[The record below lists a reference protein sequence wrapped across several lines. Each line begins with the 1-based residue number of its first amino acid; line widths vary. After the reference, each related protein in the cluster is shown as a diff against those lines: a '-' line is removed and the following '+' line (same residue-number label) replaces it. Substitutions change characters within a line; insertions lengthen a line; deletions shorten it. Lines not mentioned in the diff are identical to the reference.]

1 MSNNK
6 RIPNKSDNTVLST
19 VIDQFRPAVR
29 SAHSF
34 LSDLDKQSCK
44 EPFIIATSRPDGST
58 TRFETYICTA
68 NKEWLTRSLRYI
80 ERTLKFLLWS
90 HGAGKVNLG
99 GSPEL
104 AGLIKAIYDIN
115 GQRKFDI
122 SFMSRV
128 YKTPFQIISCPI
140 EEVPGNISSNQFIG
154 PQLDGFRVGFDLGA
168 SDLKVSAVA
177 EGKSIFSTEI
187 EWNPRDA
194 TDPNYHKQ
202 HIYNAIKLASSKLPR
217 LDAIGGSSA
226 GVYINNQPRI
236 ASLFRAIPE
245 DKFDQIEKMFEDL
258 GQAFGVPFVVIN
270 DGEVTALA
278 GAISLEEN
286 GVMGLA
292 MGSSQAIGFIDSE
305 GKITG
310 HLNELAFAPID
321 VSATAPIDEWS
332 GDKGVGASYLS
343 QQAAFRL
350 AKLAGIAIDPN
361 LSNAGQLAFLQE
373 LLEGGDEKVIQI
385 WEIIGMYLGYAIAHY
400 ADFYDFKHLLV
411 LGRVTSGTGG
421 QILINSAKRVLSQ
434 EFPKLLEKIN
444 VQLPDEKSRRVG
456 QSIAAA
462 SLPIIKR

>member
-1 MSNNK
+1 MSNKKPMLNK
-6 RIPNKSDNTVLST
+6 FEDGDLSTLLDQFEPAVLS
-19 VIDQFRPAVR
+19 
-29 SAHSF
+29 AHVF
-34 LSDLDKQSCK
+34 LSDAKKQNCK
-44 EPFIIATSRPDGST
+44 EPFILATERPDGSI
-58 TRFETYICTA
+58 TRFETFICTCDQR
-68 NKEWLTRSLRYI
+68 WLTRSLHYI
-80 ERTLKFLLWS
+80 ERLLKFLLWS
-90 HGAGKVNLG
+90 HGAGKVYLG
-99 GSPEL
+99 GSTEL
-104 AGLIKAIYDIN
+104 ADLIKVIYDIN
-115 GQRKFDI
+115 GQRKFDV

-128 YKTPFQIISCPI
+128 YKTSFQIVSCPI
-140 EEVPGNISSNQFIG
+140 DKVPENVSSNQFIG

-194 TDPNYHKQ
+194 SDPNYHKQ

-226 GVYINNQPRI
+226 GVYIDNQPRI

-258 GQAFGVPFVVIN
+258 GEAFGVPFVVIN

-321 VSATAPIDEWS
+321 VSAKAPIDEWS
-332 GDKGVGASYLS
+332 GDRGVGASYLS

-361 LSNAGQLAFLQE
+361 LSNAGQLAYLQT
-373 LLEGGDEKVIQI
+373 LLESGDLTAIRI
-385 WEIIGMYLGYAIAHY
+385 WEVIGTYLGYAIAHY
-400 ADFYDFKHLLV
+400 ADFYDFRHLLI

-421 QILINSAKRVLSQ
+421 QILINSAKRILAQ